1 MTVVTR
7 RASIAQTGTGTV
19 AINMSTRGGK
29 YKVQGEGELIN
40 TFRLPLRVAIELLS
54 SRVDQLCH
62 FIRDNGLQP
71 PPMSEEKDTA
81 LTRILKILGL
91 VDVNSTL
98 AQHVAGSRRPSLATH
113 EAESHSQGSS
123 PVPITAAATD
133 QSEGTELRPSEPSPK
148 PGSVEEVPSKFTAH
162 YQASTAPLPENQNA
176 EENSPG
182 NILGAWDW
190 DIGLGGSPNSSEMQH
205 FFGSASPSGTLLAAI
220 EDIPEAFSP
229 VLSGNNTFVEGNSN
243 AEDIEGLIDEL
254 SNRVGTLRIGPG
266 GQTHFCGPTSNFNL
280 ADMPVSDTME
290 VHRKVHNN
298 VSRCLDQLGTSAE
311 VPASLEDHLINLYFS
326 WQDPFVHVVNRRVYE
341 EAKAKWLGMG
351 DTPFY
356 SEALRNAM

>member
-1 MTVVTR
+1 
-7 RASIAQTGTGTV
+7 
-19 AINMSTRGGK
+19 MSTRESK
-29 YKVQGEGELIN
+29 CTVQGRGSSIN
-40 TFRLPLRVAIELLS
+40 SFRLPLRVAIELLS

-62 FIRDNGLQP
+62 FIRENGLQP
-71 PPMSEEKDTA
+71 PPMSEEKDSA

-91 VDVNSTL
+91 VEVNSTL
-98 AQHVAGSRRPSLATH
+98 AQHVAGGRRLSLATN

-123 PVPITAAATD
+123 PVPIAAAATD
-133 QSEGTELRPSEPSPK
+133 QSEGTELQPSESSPK
-148 PGSVEEVPSKFTAH
+148 PGSVEEVPSKSTAH
-162 YQASTAPLPENQNA
+162 NQASTAPLPEHEDA
-176 EENSPG
+176 DDNSPG

-190 DIGLGGSPNSSEMQH
+190 DIGLEGSPNSSEVQH
-205 FFGSASPSGTLLAAI
+205 FFGSASPSGTLPAAI
-220 EDIPEAFSP
+220 EDIPGAFSP
-229 VLSGNNTFVEGNSN
+229 VLSGSNTTVEENSH

-266 GQTHFCGPTSNFNL
+266 GQTHFCGPTSNFSL
-280 ADMPVSDTME
+280 ADMPVSETME
-290 VHRKVHNN
+290 VYRNVHNN
-298 VSRCLDQLGTSAE
+298 VSRCLDRLGTSAE
-311 VPASLEDHLINLYFS
+311 IPASLEDHLINLYFS

>member
-1 MTVVTR
+1 
-7 RASIAQTGTGTV
+7 
-19 AINMSTRGGK
+19 MSTRESRC
-29 YKVQGEGELIN
+29 KVQGRGPLIN
-40 TFRLPLRVAIELLS
+40 SFRLPLRVAIELLS

-62 FIRDNGLQP
+62 FIRDNGFQP
-71 PPMSEEKDTA
+71 PPMSEEKDST

-91 VDVNSTL
+91 AEVNSTL
-98 AQHVAGSRRPSLATH
+98 TQHVAGSRRPSLATN

-133 QSEGTELRPSEPSPK
+133 QSEGTELQPSEPSPK
-148 PGSVEEVPSKFTAH
+148 PGSVEEAPSKSTAH
-162 YQASTAPLPENQNA
+162 NQASTAPLPEHQDA
-176 EENSPG
+176 EDNSPG

-190 DIGLGGSPNSSEMQH
+190 DIGLGELPNSSEVQH
-205 FFGSASPSGTLLAAI
+205 FFGSASPSGTLAEI
-220 EDIPEAFSP
+220 EDVPEAFSP
-229 VLSGNNTFVEGNSN
+229 VLSGNNTLVEENN
-243 AEDIEGLIDEL
+243 HTEDIEGLIDEL

-280 ADMPVSDTME
+280 ADMPVSETME
-290 VHRKVHNN
+290 VHRNVHND

-311 VPASLEDHLINLYFS
+311 IPASLEDHLINLYFS

>member
-1 MTVVTR
+1 MTVATR
-7 RASIAQTGTGTV
+7 RAPIAQTGIETV
-19 AINMSTRGGK
+19 AINMLTRESECKAQGKGG
-29 YKVQGEGELIN
+29 LIN

-54 SRVDQLCH
+54 SRVDQLCN

-71 PPMSEEKDTA
+71 PPMSDEKDSA

-91 VDVNSTL
+91 VEVNSTL
-98 AQHVAGSRRPSLATH
+98 AQHVAGSRRPSLATN
-113 EAESHSQGSS
+113 EAESHSQGPS
-123 PVPITAAATD
+123 PVHIAATAEN
-133 QSEGTELRPSEPSPK
+133 QSERTELQPSEPSPK
-148 PGSVEEVPSKFTAH
+148 AGSVEEVSSKSTAH
-162 YQASTAPLPENQNA
+162 DQASTAPPPEHQDA
-176 EENSPG
+176 EDNSPA
-182 NILGAWDW
+182 NILGAWNW
-190 DIGLGGSPNSSEMQH
+190 DIGLGGSPNSSEVQH

-229 VLSGNNTFVEGNSN
+229 VLSGNNTLVEESSH

-280 ADMPVSDTME
+280 ADVPVLEAME
-290 VHRKVHNN
+290 VHRNVHNS
-298 VSRCLDQLGTSAE
+298 VSRCLDQLGTSTE
-311 VPASLEDHLINLYFS
+311 IPNSLEDHLINLYFS
-326 WQDPFVHVVNRRVYE
+326 WQDPFVHVVDRRVYE
-341 EAKAKWLGMG
+341 EAKAKWLKTG